1 MEVKV
6 VVSYADGKSEQ
17 KELKGEEAEKVLGY
31 KIGDSVDGSLV
42 GLEGTLQITGGS
54 DSDGFPMKK
63 GVYGS
68 RRMKL
73 LLAGGIG
80 YNPTDE
86 GVRKKKRVRADTIS
100 EEIVQINTKVLSA
113 PKEEAPAEEAPAEEP
128 APEAEAPAE
137 EAPAEE
143 TPVEDDDVAE
153 EEAEEQAE

>member
-6 VVSYADGKSEQ
+6 VVSYPDGKSEQ
-17 KELKGEEAEKVLGY
+17 KELKGDEAEKFIGY
-31 KIGDSVDGSLV
+31 KIGDSFDGSFV
-42 GLEGTLQITGGS
+42 GMEGTLQITGGS
-54 DSDGFPMKK
+54 DKDGFPMKK

-80 YNPTDE
+80 YNPKDE
-86 GVRKKKRVRADTIS
+86 GVRRKKRVRSDTIS
-100 EEIVQINTKVLSA
+100 EEIVQINTKVLGA
-113 PKEEAPAEEAPAEEP
+113 KKEEAPLEEAPAEEP
-128 APEAEAPAE
+128 AAEAAPSE

-143 TPVEDDDVAE
+143 TSSAEDDVA

>member
-17 KELKGEEAEKVLGY
+17 KELKGEEAEKFIGY
-31 KIGDSVDGSLV
+31 KIGDSFDGTLV
-42 GLEGTLQITGGS
+42 GLEGTLRITGGS
-54 DSDGFPMKK
+54 DKDGFPMKK

-86 GVRKKKRVRADTIS
+86 GVRRKKRVRSDTIA
-100 EEIVQINTKVLSA
+100 EEIVQINTKVLAS
-113 PKEEAPAEEAPAEEP
+113 PEEAAPAEEAPAEEP
-128 APEAEAPAE
+128 APEAAPAE
-137 EAPAEE
+137 EAPVEE
-143 TPVEDDDVAE
+143 TPSAEDDVVD

>member
-17 KELKGEEAEKVLGY
+17 KELKGEEAEKFIGY
-31 KIGDSVDGSLV
+31 KIGDSFDGTLV
-42 GLEGTLQITGGS
+42 GLEGTLRITGGS
-54 DSDGFPMKK
+54 DKDGFPMKK

-86 GVRKKKRVRADTIS
+86 GVRRKKRVRSDTIS
-100 EEIVQINTKVLSA
+100 EEIVQINTKVLAS
-113 PKEEAPAEEAPAEEP
+113 PEEAAPAEEAPAEEP
-128 APEAEAPAE
+128 APEAAPAE
-137 EAPAEE
+137 EAPVEE
-143 TPVEDDDVAE
+143 TPSAEDDVVD

>member
-17 KELKGEEAEKVLGY
+17 KELKGEEAEKFIGY
-31 KIGDSVDGSLV
+31 KIGDSFDGTLV
-42 GLEGTLQITGGS
+42 GLEGTLRITGGS
-54 DSDGFPMKK
+54 DKDGFPMKK

-86 GVRKKKRVRADTIS
+86 GVRRKKRVRSDTIS
-100 EEIVQINTKVLSA
+100 EEIVQINTKVLAS
-113 PKEEAPAEEAPAEEP
+113 PEEAAPAEEAPAEEP
-128 APEAEAPAE
+128 APEAAPAE
-137 EAPAEE
+137 EAPVEE
-143 TPVEDDDVAE
+143 TPSAEDDIVD

>member
-17 KELKGEEAEKVLGY
+17 KELKGEEAEKFIGY
-31 KIGDSVDGSLV
+31 KIGDSFDGTLV
-42 GLEGTLQITGGS
+42 GLEGTLRITGGS
-54 DSDGFPMKK
+54 DKDGFPMKK

-86 GVRKKKRVRADTIS
+86 GVRRKKRVRSDTIS
-100 EEIVQINTKVLSA
+100 EEIVQINTKVLAS

-128 APEAEAPAE
+128 APEAAPAE
-137 EAPAEE
+137 EAPVEE
-143 TPVEDDDVAE
+143 TPSAEDDVVD

>member
-17 KELKGEEAEKVLGY
+17 KELKGGEAEKFIGY
-31 KIGDSVDGSLV
+31 KIGDSFDGTLV
-42 GLEGTLQITGGS
+42 GLEGTLRITGGS
-54 DSDGFPMKK
+54 DKDGFPMKK

-80 YNPTDE
+80 YNPKDE
-86 GVRKKKRVRADTIS
+86 GVRKKKRVRSDTIS
-100 EEIVQINTKVLSA
+100 EEIIQINTKVLAS

-128 APEAEAPAE
+128 APKAAPAE
-137 EAPAEE
+137 EAPVKEVSSA
-143 TPVEDDDVAE
+143 EDDVD

>member
-17 KELKGEEAEKVLGY
+17 KELKGEEAEKFIGY
-31 KIGDSVDGSLV
+31 KIGDSFDGTLV
-42 GLEGTLQITGGS
+42 GLEGTLRITGGS
-54 DSDGFPMKK
+54 DKDGFPMKK

-86 GVRKKKRVRADTIS
+86 GVRRKKRVRSDTIS
-100 EEIVQINTKVLSA
+100 EEIVQINTKVLAS
-113 PKEEAPAEEAPAEEP
+113 PEEPAPAEEAPVEAP
-128 APEAEAPAE
+128 APEAAPAE
-137 EAPAEE
+137 EAPVEE
-143 TPVEDDDVAE
+143 TPSAEDDVVD

>member
-17 KELKGEEAEKVLGY
+17 KELKGEEAEKFIGY
-31 KIGDSVDGSLV
+31 KIGDSFDGTLV
-42 GLEGTLQITGGS
+42 GLEGTLRITGGS
-54 DSDGFPMKK
+54 DKDGFPMKK

-86 GVRKKKRVRADTIS
+86 GVRRKKRVRSDTIS
-100 EEIVQINTKVLSA
+100 EEIVQINTKVLAS
-113 PKEEAPAEEAPAEEP
+113 PEEAAPAEEAPAEEP
-128 APEAEAPAE
+128 ATEAAPAE
-137 EAPAEE
+137 EAPVEE
-143 TPVEDDDVAE
+143 TPSAEDDVVD